1 MKNSDK
7 SDGFLML
14 DKTFKLISAN
24 TSAKKMLDLK
34 MDKKDFD
41 VLEFLFAE
49 DRDLR
54 VGIMLSTIK
63 DDLPYIFNKGNLQIE
78 MDQDEE
84 GNYFVFCRPQMKESA
99 RNEFISIASHELKT
113 PLTALRLQVE
123 LAKKLMD
130 QQGPEALGPEKLKTF
145 IDRSYRDVQKLSR
158 LVEDMFDVSN
168 LAQNNMPM
176 NFEYFNLEELL
187 DDIIG
192 RATQKMKELKMQ
204 LKVEINA
211 PVMVRWDSFRVEQVL
226 FNLLSNAIL
235 YGRNSQIEFKAAT
248 GGGYVYLSVKD
259 MGQGISREKQKDIFN
274 KYDRGSLNR
283 EISGLGL
290 GLYLAK
296 EIIELHGGKITVESA
311 LNKGS
316 TFHIQVPVTPLL
328 INRLT

>member
-1 MKNSDK
+1 M
-7 SDGFLML
+7 
-14 DKTFKLISAN
+14 
-24 TSAKKMLDLK
+24 
-34 MDKKDFD
+34 
-41 VLEFLFAE
+41 
-49 DRDLR
+49 
-54 VGIMLSTIK
+54 
-63 DDLPYIFNKGNLQIE
+63 
-78 MDQDEE
+78 
-84 GNYFVFCRPQMKESA
+84 
-99 RNEFISIASHELKT
+99 
-113 PLTALRLQVE
+113 
-123 LAKKLMD
+123 
-130 QQGPEALGPEKLKTF
+130 GPEKLKTF

-168 LAQNNMPM
+168 LAENNMTM

-187 DDIIG
+187 DDILG
-192 RATQKMKELKMQ
+192 RATQKMKELKMN
-204 LKVEINA
+204 LKVGINA

-235 YGRNSQIEFKAAT
+235 YGRNSQIEFKAST
-248 GGGYVYLSVKD
+248 GGGYVYISVKD

-274 KYDRGSLNR
+274 KYDSGSLNR

-316 TFHIQVPVTPLL
+316 TFHIQVPVAPLL